1 MRFLPLVAPA
11 IAVVMLAGCN
21 SSQQTGPVVDQH
33 EDPRQLR
40 PAAQQGAASPAGS
53 GCGAA
58 IARYRSVMEND
69 LKTGHVNQSVYN
81 QIQGEISEADTAC
94 AAGQDGRA
102 LSLVRT
108 SKSRHGYPG

>member
-1 MRFLPLVAPA
+1 MRFLPLAVPA
-11 IAVVMLAGCN
+11 VAVVFLAGCN
-21 SSQQTGPVVDQH
+21 APRQTGAVVD
-33 EDPRQLR
+33 PVG
-40 PAAQQGAASPAGS
+40 PAQQGAAIAAMPAGS

-58 IARYRSVMEND
+58 IARYHSVMEND

-81 QIQGEISEADTAC
+81 QIQGEISEAETAC

-102 LSLVRT
+102 LSLVRA